1 MEKRKGD
8 IGYLGFEYL
17 MLPVISIKRPF
28 GFVRD
33 RQDGMNVKTALNQHV
48 RSPSPLCHG
57 FRSREA
63 GSMHVDFQD
72 RGFVAFV
79 DPGITSHYEFEIQS
93 DSGI

>member
-1 MEKRKGD
+1 MILD
-8 IGYLGFEYL
+8 TLDL
-17 MLPVISIKRPF
+17 SISCF
-28 GFVRD
+28 LLSASSDHSVLSGD